1 MKNKMINKYITKTL
15 FFSLIL
21 ILSSCSGASLFK
33 LNGGTID
40 YTKIK
45 TLSIQPI
52 LNDAGQGPPTITINA
67 TEKLREF
74 YLRNTRLGLVQAGG
88 DMQLEARIVGYEVI
102 PVAPQGG
109 SQVAT
114 IQRLQIKIEVTYY
127 NVVNEDQS
135 FEDKI
140 YTQFEDFEQNQT
152 LSQVEEQLVEIILN
166 RIVFDIFNDTAG
178 NW

>member
-1 MKNKMINKYITKTL
+1 MIIKYINKL
-15 FFSLIL
+15 VFFSLIC
-21 ILSSCSGASLFK
+21 ILSSCAGASILK

-40 YTKIK
+40 YTKVK

-52 LNDAGQGPPTITINA
+52 LNDAGQGPPTMTINA

-74 YLRNTRLGLVQAGG
+74 YLRNTRLGLVQSGG
-88 DMQLEARIVGYEVI
+88 DMQIEGRIIGYEVI
-102 PVAPQGG
+102 PVAPQAGL
-109 SQVAT
+109 QVAT
-114 IQRLQIKIEVTYY
+114 IQRLQIKIEVSYY

-135 FEDKI
+135 FDKKI
-140 YTQFEDFEQNQT
+140 YVQFEDFEQNQT

>member
-1 MKNKMINKYITKTL
+1 MTTYIKNI
-15 FFSLIL
+15 FFFVFVVL
-21 ILSSCSGASLFK
+21 LSSCAGASLFK

-40 YTKIK
+40 YTQIK
-45 TLSIQPI
+45 TLSISPI

-88 DMQLEARIVGYEVI
+88 DMQIEGRIVGYEVI

-114 IQRLQIKIEVTYY
+114 IQRLQIKMEVTYY
-127 NVVNEDQS
+127 NAVDEEAS
-135 FEDKI
+135 FDDKV

-152 LSQVEEQLVEIILN
+152 LAQVEEQLVEIILD

>member
-1 MKNKMINKYITKTL
+1 MINKTINKVF

-21 ILSSCSGASLFK
+21 FLSSCTGASLFK

-52 LNDAGQGPPTITINA
+52 LNDAGQGPPTLTINA

-88 DMQLEARIVGYEVI
+88 DMQLEGRIVGYEVI

-109 SQVAT
+109 GSQIAT
-114 IQRLQIKIEVTYY
+114 IQRLQIRMEVTYY
-127 NVVNEDQS
+127 NAVEEDQS
-135 FEDKI
+135 FDDKV

-152 LSQVEEQLVEIILN
+152 LSQVEDQLVEIILD

>member
-1 MKNKMINKYITKTL
+1 MINNKYINKV
-15 FFSLIL
+15 FFLSLIL
-21 ILSSCSGASLFK
+21 ILSSCAGASLFK

-88 DMQLEARIVGYEVI
+88 DMQIEGRIVGYEVV

-114 IQRLQIKIEVTYY
+114 IQRLQIKMEVTYY
-127 NVVNEDQS
+127 NAVEEDQS
-135 FEDKI
+135 FDDKV

-152 LSQVEEQLVEIILN
+152 LSQVEEQLVEIILD

>member
-1 MKNKMINKYITKTL
+1 MINKYILKIF

-40 YTKIK
+40 YTQIK

-74 YLRNTRLGLVQAGG
+74 YLRNTRLGLVQSGG
-88 DMQLEARIVGYEVI
+88 DMQLEGRIVGYQVI

-114 IQRLQIKIEVTYY
+114 IQRLEIKIEMNYY
-127 NVVNEDQS
+127 NIVNEDQS
-135 FEDKI
+135 FDKKI
-140 YTQFEDFEQNQT
+140 YTQFEDFEQSQT